1 MIIAFLITLL
11 SLSGLLYL
19 KILSGNEEDLIIEEG
34 LQ

>member
-19 KILSGNEEDLIIEEG
+19 SILNGNEEAMNEIIK
-34 LQ
+34 